1 MITAQGGIT
10 KWQRVKISSDGG
22 MDAGKPAIAKGA
34 NYPEKSSMDTAMEKH
49 IVRPKRESRKV
60 QSGVSKR
67 KSLANIQDSKS
78 VFRLLYGVASR
89 KEKQGE
95 RINVYQVQHGS

>member
-49 IVRPKRESRKV
+49 IVRPKRKQKSA
-60 QSGVSKR
+60 KR
-67 KSLANIQDSKS
+67 
-78 VFRLLYGVASR
+78 R
-89 KEKQGE
+89 
-95 RINVYQVQHGS
+95 

>member
-10 KWQRVKISSDGG
+10 KWQRVRISSDGG
-22 MDAGKPAIAKGA
+22 MDAGKPTIAKGA
-34 NYPEKSSMDTAMEKH
+34 NYPGK
-49 IVRPKRESRKV
+49 
-60 QSGVSKR
+60 

-95 RINVYQVQHGS
+95 RINIYQV